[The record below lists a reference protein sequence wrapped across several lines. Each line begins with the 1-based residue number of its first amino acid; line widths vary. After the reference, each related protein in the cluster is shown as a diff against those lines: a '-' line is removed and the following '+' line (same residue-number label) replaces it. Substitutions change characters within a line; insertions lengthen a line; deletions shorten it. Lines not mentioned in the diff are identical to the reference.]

1 MGRIWAVVPAGGSG
15 RRFGG
20 GLPKQYLLLHGRPV
34 LAHALG
40 CFLGHPRIT
49 GVQLVLP
56 VADLERDDWRA
67 CLGDEAGRL
76 LPPVAGG
83 AERADSVG
91 LGLQT
96 LLEQGAAATDWVLVH
111 DGARPCLRREDL
123 DLLLGSLADAP
134 QGALLALPVADT
146 LKREDHGRV
155 LETVERSALWRAFTP
170 QAFPLGALAAALADA
185 AQQGWKVTD
194 EASAMERQGWR
205 PLLVRGHGDNIKV
218 TLPEDLPLAAAIL
231 ETQWK
236 EQAK

>member
-56 VADLERDDWRA
+56 VADLAREDWRA
-67 CLGDEAGRL
+67 CLGDETGRL

-111 DGARPCLRREDL
+111 DAARPCLRREDL

-155 LETVERSALWRAFTP
+155 LETVERSALWRALTP

-205 PLLVRGHGDNIKV
+205 PLLVPGHGDNIKV

-231 ETQWK
+231 EAQWK

>member
-1 MGRIWAVVPAGGSG
+1 MERIWAVVPAGGSG

-20 GLPKQYLLLHGRPV
+20 GLAKQYLLLHGRPV

-40 CFLGHPRIT
+40 CFLGHPRIA

-56 VADLERDDWRA
+56 IADLADDCWREG
-67 CLGDEAGRL
+67 LGDQAAGL

-83 AERADSVG
+83 RERADSVG
-91 LGLQT
+91 LGLQA
-96 LLEQGAAATDWVLVH
+96 LRQQGAAATDWVLVH
-111 DGARPCLRREDL
+111 DAARPCLRRTDL
-123 DLLLGSLADAP
+123 DLLLDSLADAP

-185 AQQGWKVTD
+185 ARHGWTMTD

-231 ETQWK
+231 EAQWR

>member
-56 VADLERDDWRA
+56 VADLAREDWRT
-67 CLGDEAGRL
+67 CLGDETGRL

-111 DGARPCLRREDL
+111 DAARPCLRREDL

-231 ETQWK
+231 EAQWK

>member
-20 GLPKQYLLLHGRPV
+20 VLPKQYLLLHGRPV

-40 CFLGHPRIT
+40 SLLGHPRIA

-56 VADLERDDWRA
+56 VADLAREDWRDG
-67 CLGDEAGRL
+67 LAGQAGTL

-83 AERADSVG
+83 QERADSVR
-91 LGLQT
+91 LGLQA
-96 LLEQGAAATDWVLVH
+96 LLQQGAAATDWVLVH
-111 DGARPCLRREDL
+111 DAARPCLRREDL
-123 DLLLGSLADAP
+123 DLLLDSLVHAP

-170 QAFPLGALAAALADA
+170 QAFPLGALAGALAA
-185 AQQGWKVTD
+185 AARHGWTITD

-231 ETQWK
+231 EAQWK
-236 EQAK
+236 EQAR

>member
-56 VADLERDDWRA
+56 VADLAREDWRA
-67 CLGDEAGRL
+67 CLGDETGRL

-111 DGARPCLRREDL
+111 DAARPCLRREDL

-205 PLLVRGHGDNIKV
+205 PLLVPGHGDNIKV

-231 ETQWK
+231 EAQWK